1 MYVQE
6 FLFYGILVILVVRY
20 LYICIKYPF
29 WTHMPVYHT
38 YDYHNFFSRT
48 CREMQL
54 FPYKNKFSNAIQ
66 IKTISYYELND
77 TYIKYFAEL
86 LQCFYIPADDILYTP
101 VEKDVK
107 ARFSGHFDTP
117 FLSFYNEKNYVST
130 GRSSEKQFDILS
142 TNVEIQLFP
151 EPKGCIASYPVH
163 TFYHPTNN
171 YKPANYLTYISVDR
185 AYKSQNISRNLIST
199 HDYNVRRHNPDVR
212 IGLLK
217 KDVGVCEGVVPL
229 LTFSTG
235 LFEINVSKTKQRVRN
250 IVQVYRQ
257 NWDIMLDTLH
267 GLFKPN
273 VLYDLVVAIDIGAIK
288 SRIDGE
294 ILFVYAFCE
303 QGNVLAMYFIED
315 AHTLYEKGTEG
326 PDRQGTQ
333 REGPDRQGTQREGPD
348 RKGTQREGPDRKGT
362 QRQRTEREGPQNKG
376 IKLVASINNGLTEH
390 LFFQGFLECLR
401 KLQKRNLD
409 FKMLLIDDIGHN
421 QQLMTQL
428 HLWTLK
434 THEMPKPIEQT
445 TGAYYFINWMFPH
458 TVLRERAFIMV

>member
-6 FLFYGILVILVVRY
+6 FLFYGIILILVVRY

-29 WTHMPVYHT
+29 WAHMPVYHT

-48 CREMQL
+48 SREMQL

-86 LQCFYIPADDILYTP
+86 LQCFYIPADDILYTL
-101 VEKDVK
+101 VEKDAK

-130 GRSSEKQFDILS
+130 GKSSEKQFDILS

-163 TFYHPTNN
+163 TFYHPANE
-171 YKPANYLTYISVDR
+171 YKPANYLTYIACDR
-185 AYKSQNISRNLIST
+185 TYKSQNISRNLIST

-212 IGLLK
+212 IGILK
-217 KDVGVCEGVVPL
+217 KDTGICEGAVPL

-235 LFEINVSKTKQRVRN
+235 LFQINVSKTKQRVRN

-257 NWDIMLDTLH
+257 NWDIMMDTLH

-273 VLYDLVVAIDIGAIK
+273 VLYDFVVAIDIGAIK

-315 AHTLYEKGTEG
+315 AHTHYE
-326 PDRQGTQ
+326 QGAKKSL
-333 REGPDRQGTQREGPD
+333 R
-348 RKGTQREGPDRKGT
+348 
-362 QRQRTEREGPQNKG
+362 
-376 IKLVASINNGLTEH
+376 LVASINNGLSDE
-390 LFFQGFLECLR
+390 LFVQGFLECLR

-421 QQLMTQL
+421 EQLMMQL
-428 HLWTLK
+428 EPVEK
-434 THEMPKPIEQT
+434 T

-458 TVLRERAFIMV
+458 KVMREKTFMVV

>member
-1 MYVQE
+1 MHIQEYV
-6 FLFYGILVILVVRY
+6 FYGILLFLIVRY
-20 LYICIKYPF
+20 FYICIKYPF
-29 WTHMPVYHT
+29 WAHMPVYHT
-38 YDYHNFFSRT
+38 YDYHNFFSRSS
-48 CREMQL
+48 REMQL

-86 LQCFYIPADDILYTP
+86 LQCFYIPADDFLYTI

-130 GRSSEKQFDILS
+130 GKSSEKQFDILS

-163 TFYHPTNN
+163 TFYHPVKE
-171 YKPANYLTYISVDR
+171 YKSANYLTYVSVDR

-212 IGLLK
+212 AGLLK
-217 KDVGVCEGVVPL
+217 KEIGNCEGAIPL

-250 IVQVYRQ
+250 IVEVYRE
-257 NWDIMLDTLH
+257 NWDILFDTLH

-273 VLYDLVVAIDIGAIK
+273 VLYDCVVSIDVSAIK

-303 QGNVLAMYFIED
+303 KGNVLAMYFIED
-315 AHTLYEKGTEG
+315 AHTLYEKGTK
-326 PDRQGTQ
+326 
-333 REGPDRQGTQREGPD
+333 
-348 RKGTQREGPDRKGT
+348 KGLR
-362 QRQRTEREGPQNKG
+362 
-376 IKLVASINNGLTEH
+376 LVASINNGLTSE
-390 LFFQGFLECLR
+390 LFFQGFLECMR

-409 FKMLLIDDIGHN
+409 FKMLLVDNIGHN
-421 QQLMTQL
+421 ETVMQMLNGLAET
-428 HLWTLK
+428 
-434 THEMPKPIEQT
+434 T

-458 TVLRERAFIMV
+458 KVAREKTFIMV

>member
-6 FLFYGILVILVVRY
+6 FVFYGIILILVVRY

-29 WTHMPVYHT
+29 WSHMPVYHT

-48 CREMQL
+48 SREMQL

-86 LQCFYIPADDILYTP
+86 LQCFYIPADDILYTL
-101 VEKDVK
+101 VEKDAK

-130 GRSSEKQFDILS
+130 GKSSEKQFDILS

-163 TFYHPTNN
+163 TFYHPANE
-171 YKPANYLTYISVDR
+171 YKPANYLTYIACDR

-217 KDVGVCEGVVPL
+217 KDVGICEGAVPL

-235 LFEINVSKTKQRVRN
+235 LFQINVSKTKQRVRN

-267 GLFKPN
+267 RLFKPN
-273 VLYDLVVAIDIGAIK
+273 VLYDFVVAIDIGAIK

-315 AHTLYEKGTEG
+315 AHTHYE
-326 PDRQGTQ
+326 QGAKKSL
-333 REGPDRQGTQREGPD
+333 R
-348 RKGTQREGPDRKGT
+348 
-362 QRQRTEREGPQNKG
+362 
-376 IKLVASINNGLTEH
+376 LVASINNGLSDE
-390 LFFQGFLECLR
+390 LFVQGFLECLR

-421 QQLMTQL
+421 EQLMMQL
-428 HLWTLK
+428 EPVEK
-434 THEMPKPIEQT
+434 T

-458 TVLRERAFIMV
+458 KVMREKTFIMV

>member
-6 FLFYGILVILVVRY
+6 FIFYGILLILVIRY
-20 LYICIKYPF
+20 FYICIKYPF
-29 WTHMPVYHT
+29 WAHMPVYHT

-48 CREMQL
+48 SREMQL

-66 IKTISYYELND
+66 IKTISFYELND
-77 TYIKYFAEL
+77 TYIKYFSEL
-86 LQCFYIPADDILYTP
+86 LQCFYIPADDILYTL

-107 ARFSGHFDTP
+107 TRFSGHFNTP

-130 GRSSEKQFDILS
+130 GKSSEKQFDILS

-163 TFYHPTNN
+163 TFYHPVNE
-171 YKPANYLTYISVDR
+171 YRSANYLTYISVDR
-185 AYKSQNISRNLIST
+185 SYKSQNISRNLIST
-199 HDYNVRRHNPDVR
+199 HDYNVRRYNPDVR

-217 KDVGVCEGVVPL
+217 KDTGICEGVVPL

-235 LFEINVSKTKQRVRN
+235 LFQINVSKTKQRVRN

-257 NWDIMLDTLH
+257 NWDIMMNTLH

-273 VLYDLVVAIDIGAIK
+273 VLYDFVVAIDIGAIK

-294 ILFVYAFCE
+294 ILFVYAYCE
-303 QGNVLAMYFIED
+303 QGNVLAMYFIEN
-315 AHTLYEKGTEG
+315 AHTLYE
-326 PDRQGTQ
+326 R
-333 REGPDRQGTQREGPD
+333 
-348 RKGTQREGPDRKGT
+348 
-362 QRQRTEREGPQNKG
+362 ERETTNKG
-376 IKLVASINNGLTEH
+376 LKLVASINNGLTEP

-421 QQLMTQL
+421 QQLMMQL
-428 HLWTLK
+428 
-434 THEMPKPIEQT
+434 EPIEKT
-445 TGAYYFINWMFPH
+445 TGSYYFINWMFPH
-458 TVLRERAFIMV
+458 TVMREKAFILL

>member
-6 FLFYGILVILVVRY
+6 FLFYGIILILVVRY

-29 WTHMPVYHT
+29 WAHMPVYHT

-48 CREMQL
+48 SREMQL

-86 LQCFYIPADDILYTP
+86 LQCFYIPADDILYTL
-101 VEKDVK
+101 VEKDAK

-130 GRSSEKQFDILS
+130 GKSSEKQFDILS

-163 TFYHPTNN
+163 TFYHPTNE
-171 YKPANYLTYISVDR
+171 YKSANYLTYIACDR

-199 HDYNVRRHNPDVR
+199 HDYNVRRYNPDVR

-217 KDVGVCEGVVPL
+217 KEVGICEGAVPL

-235 LFEINVSKTKQRVRN
+235 LFQINVSKTKQRVRN

-273 VLYDLVVAIDIGAIK
+273 VLYDFVVAIDIGAIK

-315 AHTLYEKGTEG
+315 AHTHYE
-326 PDRQGTQ
+326 QGAKKSL
-333 REGPDRQGTQREGPD
+333 R
-348 RKGTQREGPDRKGT
+348 
-362 QRQRTEREGPQNKG
+362 
-376 IKLVASINNGLTEH
+376 LVASINNGLTES

-421 QQLMTQL
+421 EQLMMQL
-428 HLWTLK
+428 EPVEK
-434 THEMPKPIEQT
+434 T

-458 TVLRERAFIMV
+458 KVMREKTFIMV

>member
-29 WTHMPVYHT
+29 WAHMPVYHT

-86 LQCFYIPADDILYTP
+86 LQCFYIPADDILYTL
-101 VEKDVK
+101 VEKDAK

-130 GRSSEKQFDILS
+130 GKSSEKQFDILS

-163 TFYHPTNN
+163 TFYHPSNE
-171 YKPANYLTYISVDR
+171 YKPANYLTYIACDR

-217 KDVGVCEGVVPL
+217 KDIGVCEGVVPL

-273 VLYDLVVAIDIGAIK
+273 VLYDFVVAIDIGAIK

-315 AHTLYEKGTEG
+315 AHTHYEKGTEG
-326 PDRQGTQ
+326 PDRQGTERQ
-333 REGPDRQGTQREGPD
+333 GPDRQGTDRQGTEREG
-348 RKGTQREGPDRKGT
+348 
-362 QRQRTEREGPQNKG
+362 TEREGPQNKG

-434 THEMPKPIEQT
+434 PHEMSKPIEQT

>member
-1 MYVQE
+1 
-6 FLFYGILVILVVRY
+6 
-20 LYICIKYPF
+20 
-29 WTHMPVYHT
+29 MPVYHT

-48 CREMQL
+48 SREMQL

-86 LQCFYIPADDILYTP
+86 LQCFYIPADDILYTL
-101 VEKDVK
+101 VEKDAK

-130 GRSSEKQFDILS
+130 GKSSEKQFDILS

-163 TFYHPTNN
+163 TFYHPTNE
-171 YKPANYLTYISVDR
+171 YKPANYLNYISVDR

-217 KDVGVCEGVVPL
+217 KDVGICEGAVPL

-235 LFEINVSKTKQRVRN
+235 LFQINVSKTKQRVRN

-267 GLFKPN
+267 RLFKPN
-273 VLYDLVVAIDIGAIK
+273 VLYDFVVAIDIGAIK

-315 AHTLYEKGTEG
+315 AHTHYE
-326 PDRQGTQ
+326 QGAKKSL
-333 REGPDRQGTQREGPD
+333 R
-348 RKGTQREGPDRKGT
+348 
-362 QRQRTEREGPQNKG
+362 
-376 IKLVASINNGLTEH
+376 LVASINNGLSDE
-390 LFFQGFLECLR
+390 LFVQGFLECLR

-421 QQLMTQL
+421 EQLMMQL
-428 HLWTLK
+428 EPVEK
-434 THEMPKPIEQT
+434 T

-458 TVLRERAFIMV
+458 KVMREKTFIMV

>member
-6 FLFYGILVILVVRY
+6 FLFYGIILILVVRY

-29 WTHMPVYHT
+29 WAHMPVYHT

-48 CREMQL
+48 SREMQL

-86 LQCFYIPADDILYTP
+86 LQCFYIPADDILYTL

-107 ARFSGHFDTP
+107 SRFSGHFDTP

-130 GRSSEKQFDILS
+130 GKSSEKQFDILS

-163 TFYHPTNN
+163 TFYHPMNE
-171 YKPANYLTYISVDR
+171 YRSANYLTYISVDR

-199 HDYNVRRHNPDVR
+199 HDYNVRRYNPDVR

-217 KDVGVCEGVVPL
+217 KDVGISEGVVPL

-235 LFEINVSKTKQRVRN
+235 LFQINVSKTKQRVRN

-257 NWDIMLDTLH
+257 NWDIMMDTLH

-273 VLYDLVVAIDIGAIK
+273 VLYDFVVAIDIGAIK

-315 AHTLYEKGTEG
+315 AHTHYE
-326 PDRQGTQ
+326 QGAKKSL
-333 REGPDRQGTQREGPD
+333 R
-348 RKGTQREGPDRKGT
+348 
-362 QRQRTEREGPQNKG
+362 
-376 IKLVASINNGLTEH
+376 LVASINNGLSES

-421 QQLMTQL
+421 EQLMMQL
-428 HLWTLK
+428 EPVEK
-434 THEMPKPIEQT
+434 T

-458 TVLRERAFIMV
+458 KVMREKTFIMV

>member
-171 YKPANYLTYISVDR
+171 YKPANYFTYISVDR

-257 NWDIMLDTLH
+257 NWDIMMDTLH

-273 VLYDLVVAIDIGAIK
+273 VLYDFVVAIDIGAIK

-303 QGNVLAMYFIED
+303 KGNVMAMYFIED
-315 AHTLYEKGTEG
+315 AHTHYE
-326 PDRQGTQ
+326 QGAKKSL
-333 REGPDRQGTQREGPD
+333 R
-348 RKGTQREGPDRKGT
+348 
-362 QRQRTEREGPQNKG
+362 
-376 IKLVASINNGLTEH
+376 LVASINNGLTES

-421 QQLMTQL
+421 EQLMMQL
-428 HLWTLK
+428 EPVEK
-434 THEMPKPIEQT
+434 T

-458 TVLRERAFIMV
+458 KVMREKTFIMV

>member
-1 MYVQE
+1 MHIQEYV
-6 FLFYGILVILVVRY
+6 FYGILLFLIVRY
-20 LYICIKYPF
+20 FYICIKYPF
-29 WTHMPVYHT
+29 WAHMPVYHT
-38 YDYHNFFSRT
+38 YDYHNFFSRSS
-48 CREMQL
+48 REMQL

-86 LQCFYIPADDILYTP
+86 LQCFYIPADDFLYTI

-130 GRSSEKQFDILS
+130 AKSSEKQFDILS

-151 EPKGCIASYPVH
+151 EPKGCIASYPVR
-163 TFYHPTNN
+163 TFYHPANE
-171 YKPANYLTYISVDR
+171 YKCANYLTYVSVDR

-217 KDVGVCEGVVPL
+217 KDVGVCEGAVPL

-235 LFEINVSKTKQRVRN
+235 LFQINVSKTKQRVRN
-250 IVQVYRQ
+250 IVEVYRQ
-257 NWDIMLDTLH
+257 NWHILFDTLH
-267 GLFKPN
+267 GLFKSN
-273 VLYDLVVAIDIGAIK
+273 VLYDLVISIDIGAIK
-288 SRIDGE
+288 SRVDGE

-303 QGNVLAMYFIED
+303 KGNVLAMYFIED
-315 AHTLYEKGTEG
+315 AHTLYEKEG
-326 PDRQGTQ
+326 EASDRKGGEASDRQGGDQ
-333 REGPDRQGTQREGPD
+333 EGGEASDQEGASKKAPSAPTK
-348 RKGTQREGPDRKGT
+348 KGLR
-362 QRQRTEREGPQNKG
+362 
-376 IKLVASINNGLTEH
+376 LVASINNGLTSE

-409 FKMLLIDDIGHN
+409 FKMLLVDNIGHN
-421 QQLMTQL
+421 ETIMQMMSGLA
-428 HLWTLK
+428 
-434 THEMPKPIEQT
+434 ET
-445 TGAYYFINWMFPH
+445 TAGAYYFINWMFPH
-458 TVLRERAFIMV
+458 KVAREKSFILV

>member
-6 FLFYGILVILVVRY
+6 FLFYGIILILVVRY

-29 WTHMPVYHT
+29 WAHMPVYHT

-48 CREMQL
+48 SREMQL

-86 LQCFYIPADDILYTP
+86 LQCFYIPADDILYTL
-101 VEKDVK
+101 VEKDAK

-130 GRSSEKQFDILS
+130 GKSSEKQFDILS

-163 TFYHPTNN
+163 TFYHPANE
-171 YKPANYLTYISVDR
+171 YKPANYLTYIACDR

-212 IGLLK
+212 IGILK
-217 KDVGVCEGVVPL
+217 KDTGICEGAVPL

-235 LFEINVSKTKQRVRN
+235 LFQINVSKTKQRVRN

-257 NWDIMLDTLH
+257 NWDIMMDTLH

-273 VLYDLVVAIDIGAIK
+273 VLYDFVVAIDIGAIK

-315 AHTLYEKGTEG
+315 AHTHYE
-326 PDRQGTQ
+326 QGAKKSL
-333 REGPDRQGTQREGPD
+333 R
-348 RKGTQREGPDRKGT
+348 
-362 QRQRTEREGPQNKG
+362 
-376 IKLVASINNGLTEH
+376 LVASINNGLSDE

-421 QQLMTQL
+421 EQLMMQL
-428 HLWTLK
+428 EPVEK
-434 THEMPKPIEQT
+434 T

-458 TVLRERAFIMV
+458 KVMREKTFMVV

>member
-6 FLFYGILVILVVRY
+6 FLFYGIILILVVRY

-29 WTHMPVYHT
+29 WAHMPVYHT

-48 CREMQL
+48 SREMQL

-86 LQCFYIPADDILYTP
+86 LQCFYIPADDILYTL
-101 VEKDVK
+101 VEKDAK

-130 GRSSEKQFDILS
+130 CKSSEKQFDILS

-163 TFYHPTNN
+163 TFYHPANE
-171 YKPANYLTYISVDR
+171 YKPANYLTYIVCDR

-217 KDVGVCEGVVPL
+217 KDVGICEGAVPL

-235 LFEINVSKTKQRVRN
+235 LFQINVSKTKQRVRN

-267 GLFKPN
+267 RLFKPN
-273 VLYDLVVAIDIGAIK
+273 VLYDFVVAIDIGAIK

-315 AHTLYEKGTEG
+315 AHTHYE
-326 PDRQGTQ
+326 QGAKKSL
-333 REGPDRQGTQREGPD
+333 R
-348 RKGTQREGPDRKGT
+348 
-362 QRQRTEREGPQNKG
+362 
-376 IKLVASINNGLTEH
+376 LVASINNGLSDE

-421 QQLMTQL
+421 EQLMMQL
-428 HLWTLK
+428 EPVEK
-434 THEMPKPIEQT
+434 T

-458 TVLRERAFIMV
+458 KVMREKTFIMV